1 MIVSHTPSLL
11 WQEIPED
18 IWERVQQ
25 LLERTD
31 RATVFFRADDV
42 AIPSAKQDRLLGI
55 FTRHAVP
62 LCAAIVPAWLSADRW
77 DSICR
82 TVHGRHD
89 LFAWHQHGW
98 NHHNHEIAGKKQEFG
113 PGAGAEQK
121 RRAIV
126 RGRDKLR
133 SLLGEQFLPVF
144 TPPWNRVDPET
155 MRILREEGFRA
166 ISRYR
171 GDKLPPLP
179 ELPDLPAN
187 VDLHTRKEPSPA
199 EGWSAL
205 LAELEQ
211 ALASGTAGLML
222 HHQRMNKASF
232 LFLEQLLPRLQAH
245 AGIELVHFGSL
256 LQTTT

>member
-11 WQEIPED
+11 WHKIPED
-18 IWERVQQ
+18 IWERVQE

-42 AIPSAKQDRLLGI
+42 AIPSMKQDRLLSI
-55 FTRHAVP
+55 FTSCSAP
-62 LCAAIVPAWLSADRW
+62 LCAAMIPAWINAERW
-77 DSICR
+77 DSISR
-82 TVHGRHD
+82 TVHGRHA

-98 NHHNHEIAGKKQEFG
+98 NHLNHETVGKKQEFG
-113 PGAGAEQK
+113 PGTSTQEK

-133 SLLGEQFLPVF
+133 AILGEHFLQVF

-155 MRILREEGFRA
+155 MHILREEGFRA
-166 ISRYR
+166 ISRYC
-171 GDKLPPLP
+171 GDKLPS
-179 ELPDLPAN
+179 LPDLPDLPVN

-205 LAELEQ
+205 LVELEQ
-211 ALASGTAGLML
+211 ALTSGTAGFMI
-222 HHQRMNKASF
+222 HHQRMNKAAF

-245 AGIELVHFGSL
+245 AGIKLVHFGSL
-256 LQTTT
+256 LKTTT